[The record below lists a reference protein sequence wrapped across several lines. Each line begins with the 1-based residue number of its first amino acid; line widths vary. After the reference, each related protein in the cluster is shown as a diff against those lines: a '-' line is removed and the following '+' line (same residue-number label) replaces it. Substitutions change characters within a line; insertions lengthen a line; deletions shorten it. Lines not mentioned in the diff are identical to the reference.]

1 MSFLGMGIGV
11 FLNVFHSSTLAI
23 LTLIIF
29 ILNVEILDILIIQ
42 RQSFTKESLKS
53 SKTFY
58 FSNENLKNN
67 KLLNNVCQIGYSR
80 HSNILNS
87 KWRKNNKH
95 TLNSFLYNI

>member
-1 MSFLGMGIGV
+1 MSSLDMGTGV

-29 ILNVEILDILIIQ
+29 LRNVQILDILIIQ
-42 RQSFTKESLKS
+42 RQSFMKESLKS

-67 KLLNNVCQIGYSR
+67 KLQ
-80 HSNILNS
+80 
-87 KWRKNNKH
+87 
-95 TLNSFLYNI
+95 